1 MQKCVRT
8 CACMAMAESR
18 TSESED
24 RNGSSCQETALQ
36 AIDGSATPGVAAIK
50 PQ

>member
-1 MQKCVRT
+1 MQKCVRVHVR
-8 CACMAMAESR
+8 MAMAESR
-18 TSESED
+18 TSEPED

-36 AIDGSATPGVAAIK
+36 VIDGSATPGVAAIK